1 MAIGSGLL
9 ATLPRGWD
17 KNKNPDQQR
26 QYLTDRLGS
35 AKTDR
40 EKKLRGQILE
50 QFNAGNP
57 AAPASTTPAGTPPPP
72 DLNTPGGIIQ
82 AQSQA
87 NQINEV
93 NPFGS
98 SSYSTGADGRVT
110 RTTQM
115 SPEETAMLARLNE
128 QRTRAMGTA
137 GATFSQVEQNART
150 PFNLDGIP
158 QMPGDYEQFRRSTED
173 KVYDAFKRRTD
184 DQFARQEQGLQQ
196 RLADQ
201 GIPVGSARWKAE
213 MDQFS
218 RNRNDASLDAQ
229 LTAFDAGGNEAD
241 RMFRNQGQLRNQAI
255 DERQLV
261 RDRPMQEYQ
270 SLMSGVSLNTPQYSQ
285 TQPVDVAGIAQPFA
299 LNNQQVQ
306 LQRDQYNWQKAQSG
320 GGGGGGGG
328 RRSGGGGST
337 YQPYQAQSTTIYPTT
352 TPGQAPQQQSSGGSG
367 IGNFVGNVL
376 GSVANGVG
384 NSLANRM
391 SKSAMPGGAGIGG
404 AVTGRTKFG
413 GGGVW

>member
-1 MAIGSGLL
+1 MAINTGLL
-9 ATLPRGWD
+9 AKLPKDWD
-17 KNKNPDQQR
+17 KGKNADQQR
-26 QYLTDRLGS
+26 DYLKGRLES
-35 AKTDR
+35 AKTPY
-40 EKKLRGQILE
+40 EKQIRQQIFD
-50 QFNAGNP
+50 QFSASNP
-57 AAPASTTPAGTPPPP
+57 AAPASTTPGAPPPP

-98 SSYSTGADGRVT
+98 SSYSTGPDGRVT

-115 SPEETAMLARLNE
+115 SPEETAMLARMNQ
-128 QRTRAMGTA
+128 QRERAMGTA
-137 GATFSQVEQNART
+137 GATFSQVERNAQT

-184 DQFARQEQGLQQ
+184 GQFARQEQGLQQ
-196 RLADQ
+196 KLADQ

-320 GGGGGGGG
+320 GGGGGG

-352 TPGQAPQQQSSGGSG
+352 TPGQAPQQQSSGGG
-367 IGNFVGNVL
+367 MGGFLGNVL
-376 GSVANGVG
+376 GSVANGIG
-384 NSLANRM
+384 QGLAGTKRVQT
-391 SKSAMPGGAGIGG
+391 GAGIGG

>member
-17 KNKNPDQQR
+17 KNKNADQQR

-57 AAPASTTPAGTPPPP
+57 APAASTTPGAPPPP

-110 RTTQM
+110 RTNTM
-115 SPEETAMLARLNE
+115 SPEETAMLARLNQ
-128 QRTRAMGTA
+128 QRERAMGTA

-173 KVYDAFKRRTD
+173 KVYDAFRRRTD

-201 GIPVGSARWKAE
+201 GIPVGSERWKAE
-213 MDQFS
+213 MTQFS
-218 RNRNDASLDAQ
+218 RNRNDAQLDAQ
-229 LTAFDAGGNEAD
+229 LTAFDAGSKESQNMFNNQAD
-241 RMFRNQGQLRNQAI
+241 LRNQAI

-320 GGGGGGGG
+320 GVGGGGGG

-352 TPGQAPQQQSSGGSG
+352 TPGQAPQQQSSGGG
-367 IGNFVGNVL
+367 MGGFLGNVL
-376 GSVANGVG
+376 GSVANGIG
-384 NSLANRM
+384 QGLAGTKRVQT
-391 SKSAMPGGAGIGG
+391 GAGIGG

>member
-9 ATLPRGWD
+9 ATLPKGWD
-17 KNKNPDQQR
+17 KGKDINAQR
-26 QYLTDRLGS
+26 AYLEARNAS

-40 EKKLRGQILE
+40 EKDIRGQILQ

-57 AAPASTTPAGTPPPP
+57 SAPAATTPGTPPPP

-98 SSYSTGADGRVT
+98 SSYSTGPDGRVT
-110 RTTQM
+110 RTTSM
-115 SPEETAMLARLNE
+115 SPEETAQLARMNQ
-128 QRTRAMGTA
+128 QRERAMGTA
-137 GATFSQVEQNART
+137 GATFSQVEANART

-184 DQFARQEQGLQQ
+184 DQFARQEQAMQQ

-201 GIPVGSARWKAE
+201 GIPVGSERWKAE
-213 MDQFS
+213 MTQFS
-218 RNRNDASLDAQ
+218 RNRNDAQLDAQ
-229 LTAFDAGGNEAD
+229 LTAFDAGSKESQN
-241 RMFRNQGQLRNQAI
+241 MFNNQNTLRSNAI
-255 DERQLV
+255 DERLLQ
-261 RDRPMQEYQ
+261 REQPIQEYQ

-306 LQRDQYNWQKAQSG
+306 LQRDQYNWQKAQG

-328 RRSGGGGST
+328 RRSGGGGIAR
-337 YQPYQAQSTTIYPTT
+337 QDVMPGSTTIYPTT
-352 TPGQAPQQQSSGGSG
+352 TPGQAPQQQSSSGGG
-367 IGNFVGNVL
+367 IGGFLGNVA
-376 GSVANGVG
+376 GSIAQGIG
-384 NSLANRM
+384 QGLAGTKRTT
-391 SKSAMPGGAGIGG
+391 GAGIGG